1 MAEEPDYI
9 LDLSSEA
16 VGQGLPPELTTP
28 AAGDVPV
35 EPVVEEQGTS
45 AESPQRKWIGVH
57 FQCCD
62 VYSRIWRNRE
72 GTAYVGY
79 CPRCNRKIQ
88 ATIGPDGVN
97 ARFFKA
103 G

>member
-1 MAEEPDYI
+1 MGDEPDYI
-9 LDLSSEA
+9 LDLSSQA
-16 VGQGLPPELTTP
+16 AGQGSVEETGIPSAEATEPEASAGPDGTTP
-28 AAGDVPV
+28 A
-35 EPVVEEQGTS
+35 
-45 AESPQRKWIGVH
+45 SPRKWIGVH

-72 GTAYVGY
+72 GSAYVGY

-88 ATIGPDGVN
+88 AKIGPGGVD